1 MDLVNKKLL
10 NVKEL
15 KEYTGWGDT
24 TVRRLL
30 RRADSPFTV
39 RMGNRLYADK
49 DSDKCML
56 K

>member
-24 TVRRLL
+24 TVRR
-30 RRADSPFTV
+30 SV
-39 RMGNRLYADK
+39 GVIRL
-49 DSDKCML
+49 
-56 K
+56 

>member
-24 TVRRLL
+24 TVRRSLYGSHGQQII
-30 RRADSPFTV
+30 RRQGFV
-39 RMGNRLYADK
+39 
-49 DSDKCML
+49 
-56 K
+56 

>member
-39 RMGNRLYADK
+39 DKYIADCIK
-49 DSDKCML
+49 YQINVC
-56 K
+56 